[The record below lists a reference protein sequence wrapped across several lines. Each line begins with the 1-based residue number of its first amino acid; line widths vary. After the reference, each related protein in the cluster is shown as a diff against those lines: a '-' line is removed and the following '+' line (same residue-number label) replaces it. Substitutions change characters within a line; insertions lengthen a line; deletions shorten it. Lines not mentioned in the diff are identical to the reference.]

1 MDQDRLEDPVAD
13 DETMVE
19 YRDRGCIFIDEGAV
33 HVDLWHSPTLRA
45 HGRPHVEG
53 PTVLFTCW
61 LAAL

>member
-1 MDQDRLEDPVAD
+1 
-13 DETMVE
+13 MVE